1 MIGPERRMKKR
12 LKEYE
17 ERGIRKSPFGP
28 GKYRRG
34 HQITIECGKI

>member
-17 ERGIRKSPFGP
+17 KRGIRKSPFGP
-28 GKYRRG
+28 GKYRRDR
-34 HQITIECGKI
+34 QISIECGKI